1 LNKLLNDLVLLPFQ
15 ILWKIVLGISKL
27 PGAKPIEILLFLVL
41 LVIFYASMTNYEYR
55 IGLGSGV
62 LLGIYLL
69 IRGGMKE

>member
-1 LNKLLNDLVLLPFQ
+1 MAIGV
-15 ILWKIVLGISKL
+15 SKL
-27 PGAKPIEILLFLVL
+27 PGAEPIEILLFLVL
-41 LVIFYASMTNYEYR
+41 LVIFYASMATYEYR